1 MCSRMSSV
9 LNNKKDMHNK
19 PAVTIPSLHYKK
31 YNVGRQASVSCN
43 CYPRLIAA
51 KLPFPQSLI
60 SESDSLYKYSQTC
73 VQWSPLGNG
82 KVTVINTGWL
92 LASPQTS
99 FGVHSSC
106 REARWLLY
114 TGELCRRYKATENFG
129 KFSSDCNIQGDHC
142 IYTGLLYAGL
152 TV

>member
-1 MCSRMSSV
+1 MSSV

-60 SESDSLYKYSQTC
+60 SESDLLYKLIQSNLRTM
-73 VQWSPLGNG
+73 VTLGKWQG
-82 KVTVINTGWL
+82 DCYKYRVTVSLPADVLWG
-92 LASPQTS
+92 S
-99 FGVHSSC
+99 FVMRG
-106 REARWLLY
+106 
-114 TGELCRRYKATENFG
+114 G
-129 KFSSDCNIQGDHC
+129 
-142 IYTGLLYAGL
+142 
-152 TV
+152 